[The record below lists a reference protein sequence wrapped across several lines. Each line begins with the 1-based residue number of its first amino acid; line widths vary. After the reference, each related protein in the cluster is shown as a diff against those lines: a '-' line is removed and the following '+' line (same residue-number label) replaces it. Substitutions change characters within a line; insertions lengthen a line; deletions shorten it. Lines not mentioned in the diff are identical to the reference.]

1 MRNTEEYRGSRY
13 EEDEDEEYEDE
24 ENEKYKEEE
33 DEDEENAVQYF
44 RSLAEN
50 EKYKEEEDEDEDEEY
65 KEEGEAENPHLLA
78 FRQEAKILDD
88 WIYDRFDDNLDLGE
102 GRWLPRDTRAL
113 CGMLREAIDNTM
125 GKEQSE
131 ARTEV
136 AEAVTKMI
144 FQPITEGTATRKYIH
159 SVDADKI
166 GDSEKQE
173 LIEYIAED
181 QKAFQTFL
189 ADGKMDE
196 RDSII
201 GMHEAIDCS
210 INVAWTDSNMEI
222 ARDQHNPD
230 MKECRELEY
239 KEEEPLE
246 QREGESPD
254 MLTFRQEAKLYDDRM
269 YERFDDNLDMADGT
283 WDNDYTNSLCAML
296 KEVLDYTMG
305 KEQSEARTEIAE
317 ALTKMIFQPLLEST
331 AKEKHPNWLHED
343 EIGDAEKQELL
354 GYIAKEQMTFQ
365 TFLAD
370 GEMDE
375 WDSIKGMHETV
386 GDSMAWTNHGDLEL
400 AREVHNV
407 DMQE

>member
-13 EEDEDEEYEDE
+13 EEDEDEEDEDEEYEDE

-33 DEDEENAVQYF
+33 DEEHKE
-44 RSLAEN
+44 
-50 EKYKEEEDEDEDEEY
+50 YKEDENEEY
-65 KEEGEAENPHLLA
+65 KEEGEAESPHVLA

-88 WIYDRFDDNLDLGE
+88 WIYDRFENDLELGC

-113 CGMLREAIDNTM
+113 CGMLREAVDNTM

-136 AEAVTKMI
+136 AEAVTRIM
-144 FQPITEGTATRKYIH
+144 FQPLAEGAATRKYIH

-181 QKAFQTFL
+181 QKSFQTFL

-210 INVAWTDSNMEI
+210 INVAWTYNNMET

-239 KEEEPLE
+239 KEKEEEPLE
-246 QREGESPD
+246 QREGESPH
-254 MLTFRQEAKLYDDRM
+254 MLAFRREAKLYDDRI

-283 WDNDYTNSLCAML
+283 WDDDYTNSLCGML

-317 ALTKMIFQPLLEST
+317 ALTKMMFQPLLEST

-354 GYIAKEQMTFQ
+354 GYIAKEQMAFQ